1 MTLSSQDLR
10 QSFLE
15 YFSAHGHTSVPSA
28 PLIPQAD
35 PTLLFTNAGMNQFKR
50 VFLGEETR
58 AYARAASIQKCMRAG
73 GKHNDLENVGY
84 TNRHHTFFEMLG
96 NFSFGDYFKEDAIAF
111 GWEYL
116 TTVVSL
122 PVERLWVTVYRD
134 DDEAVN
140 LWQHRMAVPSS
151 RIIRLGE
158 KDNFWQMGD
167 TGPCGPCS
175 EIHIDQ
181 GEALGCGRSTCGV
194 GCDCD
199 RYLEIWNLVFMQ
211 YDRDASGTLHPLPKP
226 SIDTGMGLE
235 RLAAVHQGVTSNFD
249 TDLFSPLLRAVG
261 ERTKATYGTDLG
273 TDRSMRVIADHLRA
287 MTFLIVDGILPS
299 NEGRGYVLRRILRR
313 ASRYGR
319 LLGCLEPFLYELT
332 GCVVQNMKAAYP
344 TLEQSASI
352 VTEVVQREE
361 DRFIGTLEQGTPI
374 LDRLVHEAKRQ
385 GRNMLDGETVFKLYD
400 TYGFPVDLVEDAAR
414 EEQLMLDHEGYQR
427 ALTTQRERARKAAAF
442 TTAEMKPY
450 LTELKALAS
459 PTTFLGYDSYDGEGT
474 VQAILKDE
482 QLVQDCTQGEEIEL
496 VLEATPFYPEGG
508 GQVGDQ
514 GVLLGPHG
522 HMQIQTTAKNDLGYF
537 LHRGTVLD
545 GHLHVGDS
553 VQAKVNR
560 TTRMDAARNHT
571 ATHLLHAA
579 LRELLGPHV
588 KQYGSLVAPNRL
600 RFDFAHFKPLSSRDI
615 DDIELMVNEQI
626 RANTVVQ
633 TNVMG
638 IQEAIDEGA
647 LAFFG
652 DKYGT
657 KVRVVG
663 VGSFSKEL
671 CGGTHCTQTGEIGV
685 FRIVSEGGISAGVR
699 RIEALT
705 GAGALRHTKQVD
717 EHVRELAALL
727 KVSPNDVIA
736 KTQKTLAT
744 LKDMER
750 ELEQLKM
757 KLVAKE
763 QTDAS
768 IESRVIHGM
777 QVQTQRVDGLTM
789 PELRALSDRIR
800 HTVPS
805 GVLVIGSAKDGK
817 VSLLVIVTKDLT
829 HRIKA
834 GDVAKS
840 IATHVEGSGGGR
852 PDMAQAGGSRPEGVE
867 RALLKVFE
875 FVEEHG
881 TSSSISQ

>member
-1 MTLSSQDLR
+1 MTLSAHELR
-10 QSFLE
+10 QTFLD
-15 YFSAHGHTSVPSA
+15 YFSERGHTSVPSS

-50 VFLGEETR
+50 VFLGEEIR
-58 AYARAASIQKCMRAG
+58 PYSRAASIQKCMRAG
-73 GKHNDLENVGY
+73 GKHNDLENVGF

-96 NFSFGDYFKEDAIAF
+96 NFSFGDYFKEEAIVF

-116 TTVVSL
+116 TKIVGL
-122 PVERLWVTVYRD
+122 PADRLWVTVYRE
-134 DDEAVN
+134 DDEAFD

-181 GEALGCGRSTCGV
+181 GEALGCGQSSCGV

-235 RLAAVHQGVTSNFD
+235 RLAAVSQGVTSNFD
-249 TDLFSPLLRAVG
+249 TDLFHPIFHAIG
-261 ERTKATYGTDLG
+261 ERTKRTYGKDAS

-319 LLGCLEPFLYELT
+319 LLGCTEPFLYELT
-332 GCVVQNMKAAYP
+332 HSVVQEMKAAYP
-344 TLEQSASI
+344 SLELGSST
-352 VTEVVQREE
+352 VVEVVQREE
-361 DRFIGTLEQGTPI
+361 ERFIGTLEQGTPI
-374 LDRLVHEAKRQ
+374 LDRLVSEAKVQ
-385 GRNMLDGETVFKLYD
+385 GTDVLEGEAVFKLYD
-400 TYGFPVDLVEDAAR
+400 TYGFPLDLVEDAAR
-414 EEQLMLDHEGYQR
+414 EENLQIDREGYQR
-427 ALTTQRERARKAAAF
+427 ALEAQRERARKSASFSAAE
-442 TTAEMKPY
+442 TKPY
-450 LTELKALAS
+450 LQELKELAS
-459 PTTFLGYDSYDGEGT
+459 PTTFVGYERCESEGV
-474 VQAILKDE
+474 VQAILKE
-482 QLVQDCTQGEEIEL
+482 ERLIQEASQGEQIEII
-496 VLEATPFYPEGG
+496 LETSPFYPEGG

-514 GVLLGPHG
+514 GNLIGPNG
-522 HMQIQTTAKNDLGYF
+522 HVQIHTTSKNEGGFF
-537 LHRGTVLD
+537 LHKGQVVEGSLRI
-545 GHLHVGDS
+545 GDLINAQ
-553 VQAKVNR
+553 VKVAAR
-560 TTRMDAARNHT
+560 KDAARNHT

-615 DDIELMVNEQI
+615 DDIESLVNEQI
-626 RANTVVQ
+626 QSNTAVQ

-638 IQEAIDEGA
+638 IQAAIDAGA

-657 KVRVVG
+657 EVRVVE

-671 CGGTHCTQTGEIGV
+671 CGGTHCSHTGEIGI
-685 FRIVSEGGISAGVR
+685 FRIISEGGISAGVR

-705 GAGALRHTKQVD
+705 GVGALNHVKQVD
-717 EHVRELAALL
+717 GQVRELAELM
-727 KVSPNDVIA
+727 KVSPSDLIS
-736 KTQKTLAT
+736 KTQKTLTA
-744 LKDMER
+744 LKETER

-757 KLVAKE
+757 KLLTKE
-763 QTDAS
+763 LDDAS
-768 IESRVIHGM
+768 IQSQSIHGI

-789 PELRALSDRIR
+789 AELRALSDRIR
-800 HTVPS
+800 HTISS
-805 GVLVIGSAKDGK
+805 GVLVLGSTKEDK
-817 VSLLVIVTKDLT
+817 VSLLVIVTKNLT
-829 HRIKA
+829 KRVKA
-834 GDVAKS
+834 GDIAKS
-840 IATHVEGSGGGR
+840 IAALVDGSGGGR
-852 PDMAQAGGSRPEGVE
+852 PDMAQAGGSKPEGLGE
-867 RALLKVFE
+867 ALSRVFT
-875 FVEEHG
+875 FIEEHVE
-881 TSSSISQ
+881 

>member
-1 MTLSSQDLR
+1 MNFSAHELR
-10 QSFLE
+10 QSFLD
-15 YFSAHGHTSVPSA
+15 YFSEYGHISVPSA

-58 AYARAASIQKCMRAG
+58 AYTRAASIQKCMRAG

-96 NFSFGDYFKEDAIAF
+96 NFSFGDYFKEEAIVF

-116 TTVVSL
+116 TKVVGL
-122 PVERLWVTVYRD
+122 PTERLWVTVYRE
-134 DDEAVN
+134 DDEAFDI
-140 LWQHRMAVPSS
+140 WQHRMAVPSS

-235 RLAAVHQGVTSNFD
+235 RLAAVNQAVTSNFD
-249 TDLFSPLLRAVG
+249 TDLFRPLLKAIG
-261 ERTKATYGTDLG
+261 ERTKKTYGTDPG
-273 TDRSMRVIADHLRA
+273 SDRSMRVIADHLRA

-319 LLGCLEPFLYELT
+319 LLGCTEPFLYELT
-332 GCVVQNMKAAYP
+332 ERVVQEMKAAYP
-344 TLEQSASI
+344 SLEQSSSI
-352 VTEVVQREE
+352 VVEVVQREE
-361 DRFIGTLEQGTPI
+361 ERFIGTLEQGTPI
-374 LDRLVHEAKRQ
+374 LDRLVNEAKTQ
-385 GRNMLDGETVFKLYD
+385 GLSTLEGETIFKLYD
-400 TYGFPVDLVEDAAR
+400 TYGFPLDLVEDAAR
-414 EEQLMLDHEGYQR
+414 EENLELDHEGYQR
-427 ALTTQRERARKAAAF
+427 ALNAQRERARKATAF
-442 TTAEMKPY
+442 TTSEVKPY
-450 LTELKALAS
+450 LKELKTLVF
-459 PTTFLGYDSYDGEGT
+459 PTTFVGYQSYEGEGA
-474 VQAILKDE
+474 VQAILRDE
-482 QLVQDCTQGEEIEL
+482 QLVQDTVQGDQVEL
-496 VLEATPFYPEGG
+496 VLETSPFYPEGG

-514 GVLLGPHG
+514 GVLTGPHG
-522 HMQIQTTAKNDLGYF
+522 RVQIQSTSKTDMGFF
-537 LHRGTVLD
+537 LHQGQIVEGSLR
-545 GHLHVGDS
+545 VGDPVS
-553 VQAKVNR
+553 AKVNIA
-560 TTRMDAARNHT
+560 TRNDAARNHT

-600 RFDFAHFKPLSSRDI
+600 RFDFAHFKSLSHRDI
-615 DDIELMVNEQI
+615 DDIELLVNEQI
-626 RANTVVQ
+626 RSNTIVQ

-638 IQEAIDEGA
+638 IQDAIDEGA

-657 KVRVVG
+657 EVRVVG

-671 CGGTHCTQTGEIGV
+671 CGGTHCTQTGEIGI
-685 FRIVSEGGISAGVR
+685 FRIISEGGISAGVR

-705 GAGALRHTKQVD
+705 GAGALQHTKQID
-717 EHVRELAALL
+717 EQVRELSALM
-727 KVSPNDVIA
+727 KVSPHDLIS

-757 KLVAKE
+757 KFVAKE
-763 QTDAS
+763 LDDAS
-768 IESRVIHGM
+768 IDSRMIHDI

-805 GVLVIGSAKDGK
+805 GVLVLGSAKDEK
-817 VSLLVIVTKDLT
+817 VSLLVIVTKDVT
-829 HRIKA
+829 KRINA

-840 IATHVEGSGGGR
+840 IATHVDGSGGGR
-852 PDMAQAGGSRPEGVE
+852 PDMAQAGGSQPEGIQQ
-867 RALLKVFE
+867 ALSKVFE

-881 TSSSISQ
+881 RS

>member
-1 MTLSSQDLR
+1 MTLSAHELR
-10 QSFLE
+10 QSFRD
-15 YFSAHGHTSVPSA
+15 YFSKHGHTSVPSA

-58 AYARAASIQKCMRAG
+58 SYARAASIQKCMRAG

-96 NFSFGDYFKEDAIAF
+96 NFSFGDYFKEEAIVF

-116 TTVVSL
+116 TKVVGL
-122 PVERLWVTVYRD
+122 PTERLWVTVYRE
-134 DDEAVN
+134 DDEAFN
-140 LWQHRMAVPSS
+140 LWEHRMAVPSA

-158 KDNFWQMGD
+158 KDNFWQMGE

-181 GEALGCGRSTCGV
+181 GEASGCGRATCGV
-194 GCDCD
+194 GCECD

-211 YDRDASGTLHPLPKP
+211 YDRDASGALHPLPKP

-235 RLAAVHQGVTSNFD
+235 RLAAVNQGVTSNYD
-249 TDLFSPLLRAVG
+249 TDLFQPLLESIG
-261 ERTKATYGTDLG
+261 ERSKNVYGKDQA

-319 LLGCLEPFLYELT
+319 LLGCTEPFLYALT
-332 GCVVQNMKAAYP
+332 ERVVEEMKAAYP
-344 TLEQSASI
+344 PLEQGASI
-352 VTEVVQREE
+352 VGEVVQREE
-361 DRFIGTLEQGTPI
+361 ERFIGTLEQGTPI
-374 LDRLVHEAKRQ
+374 LDRLVSEAKLQ
-385 GRNMLDGETVFKLYD
+385 GLSTLEGETVFKLYD
-400 TYGFPVDLVEDAAR
+400 TYGFPLDLVEDAAR
-414 EEQLMLDHEGYQR
+414 EENLELDHEGYQR
-427 ALTTQRERARKAAAF
+427 ALSAQRERARKATAF
-442 TTAEMKPY
+442 TTSEEKPY
-450 LTELKALAS
+450 LKELKTFAS
-459 PTTFLGYDSYDGEGT
+459 PTTFVGYQSYDGEG
-474 VQAILKDE
+474 VIQAILRDE
-482 QLVQDCTQGEEIEL
+482 QLVQEATQGDHVEL
-496 VLEATPFYPEGG
+496 VLETTPFYPEGG

-514 GVLLGPHG
+514 GVLTGPHG
-522 HMQIQTTAKNDLGYF
+522 GIQIQATSKTDMGFF
-537 LHRGTVLD
+537 LHQGQIVE
-545 GHLHVGDS
+545 GSLHVGDPVS
-553 VQAKVNR
+553 AKVNVA
-560 TTRMDAARNHT
+560 TRKDAARNHT

-600 RFDFAHFKPLSSRDI
+600 RFDFAHFKPLSDRDV
-615 DDIELMVNEQI
+615 DDIESMVNEQI
-626 RANTVVQ
+626 RSNTIVQ
-633 TNVMG
+633 THVMS
-638 IQEAIDEGA
+638 IQDAINEGA

-657 KVRVVG
+657 EVRVVG

-671 CGGTHCTQTGEIGV
+671 CGGTHCSQTGDIGL

-705 GAGALRHTKQVD
+705 GAGALQYTKHIDGQI
-717 EHVRELAALL
+717 RELASVMKA
-727 KVSPNDVIA
+727 SPNDLLA
-736 KTQKTLAT
+736 KTQKTIAT
-744 LKDMER
+744 LKETER

-757 KLVAKE
+757 KFVAQE
-763 QTDAS
+763 LDDVS
-768 IESRVIHGM
+768 IESRVIHNI
-777 QVQTQRVDGLTM
+777 QVQTQQVDGLTM

-800 HTVPS
+800 HAVPS
-805 GVLVIGSAKDGK
+805 GLLVLGSAKDEK
-817 VSLLVIVTKDLT
+817 ASLLVIVTKDLT
-829 HRIKA
+829 KRINA

-840 IATHVEGSGGGR
+840 ISVHVEGSGGGR
-852 PDMAQAGGSRPEGVE
+852 PDMAQAGGSKPEGIGQ
-867 RALLKVFE
+867 ALSKVFE

-881 TSSSISQ
+881 G

>member
-1 MTLSSQDLR
+1 MTLSANDLR
-10 QSFLE
+10 QSFLD
-15 YFSAHGHTSVPSA
+15 YFSAQGHTSVPSA

-96 NFSFGDYFKEDAIAF
+96 NFSFGDYFKEEAIVF

-116 TTVVSL
+116 TDVVGL
-122 PVERLWVTVYRD
+122 PVERLWVTVYRE
-134 DDEAVN
+134 DDEAFD
-140 LWQHRMAVPSS
+140 LWERRMAVPSS

-181 GEALGCGRSTCGV
+181 GEALGCGQSTCGV

-235 RLAAVHQGVTSNFD
+235 RLAAVNQGVTSNFD
-249 TDLFSPLLRAVG
+249 TDLFQPLLQSIG
-261 ERTKATYGTDLG
+261 ERTKKTYGQDPSTN
-273 TDRSMRVIADHLRA
+273 RSMRVIADHLRA

-319 LLGCLEPFLYELT
+319 LLGSTEPFLYELT
-332 GCVVQNMKAAYP
+332 QSVVQEMKVAYP
-344 TLEQSASI
+344 MLEQSASI

-361 DRFIGTLEQGTPI
+361 ERFIGTLEQGTPI
-374 LDRLVHEAKRQ
+374 LDRLVNEAKTQ
-385 GRNMLDGETVFKLYD
+385 GLSTLEGETVFKLYD
-400 TYGFPVDLVEDAAR
+400 TYGFPLDLVEDAAR
-414 EEQLMLDHEGYQR
+414 EEHLALDHEGYQR
-427 ALTTQRERARKAAAF
+427 ALNAQRERARKA
-442 TTAEMKPY
+442 TTFVSSEMKPY
-450 LTELKALAS
+450 LKELKTLAS
-459 PTTFLGYDSYDGEGT
+459 PTTFIGYQSYDGEGV
-474 VQAILKDE
+474 VQAMLREE
-482 QLVQDCTQGEEIEL
+482 QLVQDVTQGDEVEL
-496 VLEATPFYPEGG
+496 VLETSPFYPEGG

-514 GVLLGPHG
+514 GMLIGPNG
-522 HMQIQTTAKNDLGYF
+522 QVQIHTTSKNDLGYF
-537 LHRGTVLD
+537 LHRGKVLE
-545 GHLHVGDS
+545 GSIHVDDA
-553 VQAKVNR
+553 VRTHVDV

-615 DDIELMVNEQI
+615 DDIESLVNEQI

-638 IQEAIDEGA
+638 IQDAIDEGA

-657 KVRVVG
+657 EVRVVG

-671 CGGTHCTQTGEIGV
+671 CGGTHCTQTGDIGI

-705 GAGALRHTKQVD
+705 GAGALQYTKQVD
-717 EHVRELAALL
+717 EHVRQLAALM
-727 KVSPNDVIA
+727 KASPNDLIA

-744 LKDMER
+744 LKDTER

-768 IESRVIHGM
+768 IESRVIHNM

-805 GVLVIGSAKDGK
+805 GVLVLGSAKDGK

-829 HRIKA
+829 QRIKA

-840 IATHVEGSGGGR
+840 IATHVDGSGGGR
-852 PDMAQAGGSRPEGVE
+852 PDMAQAGGSLPEGIDP
-867 RALLKVFE
+867 ALLKVFE

-881 TSSSISQ
+881 KS